1 MNIILSSSIFASLSL
16 AGAVSAE
23 PVASTHASPL
33 LGSWALD
40 VSQMSAPIEAR
51 PKAVTIT
58 FADAGEGKW
67 TTRVLIIGNDASA
80 RDMTSSYQRNGS
92 AVPIE
97 GDQMEADTVAV
108 ATPTP
113 QIMVMAMAKDRHP
126 ASTRVYTVS
135 DDGNKMV
142 EEAVTYDDSGM
153 PRIRTNHFSRI
164 KG

>member
-1 MNIILSSSIFASLSL
+1 
-16 AGAVSAE
+16 
-23 PVASTHASPL
+23 
-33 LGSWALD
+33 
-40 VSQMSAPIEAR
+40 
-51 PKAVTIT
+51 
-58 FADAGEGKW
+58 
-67 TTRVLIIGNDASA
+67 
-80 RDMTSSYQRNGS
+80 MTSSYQRNGS

>member
-1 MNIILSSSIFASLSL
+1 MKIVLSLTIFISLSL

-23 PVASTHASPL
+23 PVASDPASPL

-40 VSQMSAPIEAR
+40 ISQMSVPADAR

-58 FADAGEGKW
+58 FAVTGEGKW
-67 TTRVLIIGNDASA
+67 TTRVLIVGKDASE
-80 RDMTSSYQRNGS
+80 RDMMSSYQRNGS

-97 GDQMEADTVAV
+97 GDQLEADTVAV

-113 QIMVMAMAKDRHP
+113 KIMVMAMAKDRHP

-135 DDGNKMV
+135 DDGNIMV
-142 EEAVTYDDSGM
+142 EEAVTYNDSGM
-153 PRIRTNHFSRI
+153 PVIRTNRFSRI
-164 KG
+164 H